1 MSAIFWS
8 SYVGFPIFP
17 LLWTIYYFVSLP
29 NVVFFFHGLLT
40 FYITF
45 WFAFPSLQISILLGF
60 SSFLLILC
68 CTIIAFVLTT
78 YPFVIYFHGCFV
90 DMISCFYFQ
99 KASMHGVPIRF
110 YPPIYRR
117 FPSASFS
124 PSFSTSFICN
134 FIMIITPSNIY
145 YHHF

>member
-29 NVVFFFHGLLT
+29 NLVFFFHGLLT

-60 SSFLLILC
+60 FHSFSFCAVQLSHLYSQHIR
-68 CTIIAFVLTT
+68 
-78 YPFVIYFHGCFV
+78 FVIYFHGCFV
-90 DMISCFYFQ
+90 DMISCFYF
-99 KASMHGVPIRF
+99 KKHPCMVYPYAST
-110 YPPIYRR
+110 PPSTDG
-117 FPSASFS
+117 FPLPLSLPLSRLHSFV
-124 PSFSTSFICN
+124 IL
-134 FIMIITPSNIY
+134 
-145 YHHF
+145 